1 MQHLNLSEPEDPD
14 KAGFDEDRE
23 INKLSEELRITP
35 LTDFADIHA
44 FLETKDSIYGA
55 QTYHERPNNG
65 TISTRIYAYSIG
77 AIFEM
82 VPNQK

>member
-44 FLETKDSIYGA
+44 FLETKDSI
-55 QTYHERPNNG
+55 
-65 TISTRIYAYSIG
+65 
-77 AIFEM
+77 
-82 VPNQK
+82 